1 VVFFGEKRASW
12 TLERFSFSSYSAGF
26 MLCAVL
32 REGDVIM
39 AAYVTSGRAIV
50 LAAVALFSITACGKL
65 GLGGSSDEVS
75 WARAALERNDRIEIV
90 AVDPAT
96 STFTVRIKETGDLR
110 MVRADQVVAGP
121 PGAPVSSAGTP
132 AGPAATQAGGA
143 TQSAM
148 TDSSQASA
156 PASASGADSM
166 ASAGQQAMSA
176 RQPAA
181 ATAQD
186 TTQGAASESN
196 APPAGSQSMMRQ
208 SNARASA
215 PHTGFQ
221 SEPAP
226 AAEVPNPNSDVTSIT
241 PGGRV
246 LESGPG
252 YAIKAASKTAPAT
265 ARVERER
272 SSTTSSAVERR
283 HDPIV
288 CQGDRFLQI
297 DNRNLEFDGDAVTAE
312 DGCEIHITNSHISAK
327 GVGVFARSAN
337 VHIDNS
343 QIEGDSASIDA
354 SDGAQVYVSSSRFKG
369 ISRRVD
375 SSAFHDLGGNVWN

>member
-1 VVFFGEKRASW
+1 
-12 TLERFSFSSYSAGF
+12 
-26 MLCAVL
+26 
-32 REGDVIM
+32 M
-39 AAYVTSGRAIV
+39 AAYVTYQRAQRRAPLGAIGV
-50 LAAVALFSITACGKL
+50 AAVALFSITACGKL
-65 GLGGSSDEVS
+65 GLGGSSDEMS
-75 WARAALERNDRIEIV
+75 WARSALERNDRIEIV

-96 STFTVRIKETGDLR
+96 NTFTVRIKETGDLR
-110 MVRADQVVAGP
+110 MVRADQVIAGP

-132 AGPAATQAGGA
+132 AGPAATSAGSA
-143 TQSAM
+143 TQAVAE
-148 TDSSQASA
+148 SSQAAESGASA
-156 PASASGADSM
+156 PASAGGANSM
-166 ASAGQQAMSA
+166 GSSVGQSAATAG
-176 RQPAA
+176 QPAA
-181 ATAQD
+181 ASAQNA
-186 TTQGAASESN
+186 TQGAASASN
-196 APPAGSQSMMRQ
+196 PPPAASQSMMRQ
-208 SNARASA
+208 SNAMASA

-226 AAEVPNPNSDVTSIT
+226 ASEVPNPNSDVTSIT

-252 YAIKAASKTAPAT
+252 YAIKTASKSTPMT

-283 HDPIV
+283 HDPII
-288 CQGDRFLQI
+288 CQGDRLLQI

-327 GVGVFARSAN
+327 GVGVFARAAN

-354 SDGAQVYVSSSRFKG
+354 SEGAQVYASSSTFKG
-369 ISRRVD
+369 MSRRVD
-375 SSAFHDLGGNVWN
+375 KSSFHDLGGNVWN

>member
-1 VVFFGEKRASW
+1 
-12 TLERFSFSSYSAGF
+12 
-26 MLCAVL
+26 
-32 REGDVIM
+32 
-39 AAYVTSGRAIV
+39 
-50 LAAVALFSITACGKL
+50 
-65 GLGGSSDEVS
+65 
-75 WARAALERNDRIEIV
+75 
-90 AVDPAT
+90 
-96 STFTVRIKETGDLR
+96 
-110 MVRADQVVAGP
+110 
-121 PGAPVSSAGTP
+121 
-132 AGPAATQAGGA
+132 
-143 TQSAM
+143 
-148 TDSSQASA
+148 
-156 PASASGADSM
+156 
-166 ASAGQQAMSA
+166 
-176 RQPAA
+176 
-181 ATAQD
+181 
-186 TTQGAASESN
+186 
-196 APPAGSQSMMRQ
+196 MRQ
-208 SNARASA
+208 SNATASG
-215 PHTGFQ
+215 PRTGFQ
-221 SEPAP
+221 SDPAP
-226 AAEVPNPNSDVTSIT
+226 AAEAPNPNSDVTSIT

-252 YAIKAASKTAPAT
+252 YAIKAASKTTPVT

-375 SSAFHDLGGNVWN
+375 ASAFHDLGGNVWN

>member
-1 VVFFGEKRASW
+1 
-12 TLERFSFSSYSAGF
+12 
-26 MLCAVL
+26 MLWLVP

-39 AAYVTSGRAIV
+39 AAYVTSERAQRSAPFGAIC
-50 LAAVALFSITACGKL
+50 LAAVAVFSITACGKL
-65 GLGGSSDEVS
+65 GLGGSSDEMS
-75 WARAALERNDRIEIV
+75 WARAALERNDRIEVV

-96 STFTVRIKETGDLR
+96 NSFTVRIKETGDLR
-110 MVRADQVVAGP
+110 MVRVDQVVAGP

-132 AGPAATQAGGA
+132 AGPAATQ
-143 TQSAM
+143 SAV
-148 TDSSQASA
+148 TDSSEVAASGASA
-156 PASASGADSM
+156 PASADGANSM
-166 ASAGQQAMSA
+166 ASAGQTAA
-176 RQPAA
+176 TAGQPAA
-181 ATAQD
+181 APTQ
-186 TTQGAASESN
+186 TQGAAS
-196 APPAGSQSMMRQ
+196 APRTGYQSD
-208 SNARASA
+208 
-215 PHTGFQ
+215 
-221 SEPAP
+221 PAP
-226 AAEVPNPNSDVTSIT
+226 AAEVPNPNSDVASVT

-252 YAIKAASKTAPAT
+252 YAIKAASKTTPAT

-272 SSTTSSAVERR
+272 SSTTSAAVERR

-327 GVGVFARSAN
+327 GVGIFARSAN

-375 SSAFHDLGGNVWN
+375 ASAFHDLGGNVWN

>member
-1 VVFFGEKRASW
+1 
-12 TLERFSFSSYSAGF
+12 
-26 MLCAVL
+26 
-32 REGDVIM
+32 
-39 AAYVTSGRAIV
+39 
-50 LAAVALFSITACGKL
+50 
-65 GLGGSSDEVS
+65 
-75 WARAALERNDRIEIV
+75 
-90 AVDPAT
+90 
-96 STFTVRIKETGDLR
+96 
-110 MVRADQVVAGP
+110 
-121 PGAPVSSAGTP
+121 
-132 AGPAATQAGGA
+132 
-143 TQSAM
+143 
-148 TDSSQASA
+148 
-156 PASASGADSM
+156 
-166 ASAGQQAMSA
+166 
-176 RQPAA
+176 
-181 ATAQD
+181 
-186 TTQGAASESN
+186 
-196 APPAGSQSMMRQ
+196 MMRQ
-208 SNARASA
+208 SNAMASG
-215 PHTGFQ
+215 PRTGFQ
-221 SEPAP
+221 SDPAP
-226 AAEVPNPNSDVTSIT
+226 AAAAPNPNSDVTSIT

-252 YAIKAASKTAPAT
+252 YAIKAASKTTPVT

-297 DNRNLEFDGDAVTAE
+297 DNQNLEFDGDAVTAE

-375 SSAFHDLGGNVWN
+375 TSSFHDLGGNVWN

>member
-1 VVFFGEKRASW
+1 
-12 TLERFSFSSYSAGF
+12 
-26 MLCAVL
+26 
-32 REGDVIM
+32 M
-39 AAYVTSGRAIV
+39 AAYVTYERAQRRAPLGIARDSARGSGSLRARCALASGTSSTKALRV
-50 LAAVALFSITACGKL
+50 ALAAVALFSITACGKL
-65 GLGGSSDEVS
+65 GLGGSSDEMS
-75 WARAALERNDRIEIV
+75 WARAALERNDRIEVV

-96 STFTVRIKETGDLR
+96 SSFTVRIKETGDLR
-110 MVRADQVVAGP
+110 MVRADQVIAGP

-132 AGPAATQAGGA
+132 AGPAATSTGSTTQAA
-143 TQSAM
+143 TS
-148 TDSSQASA
+148 DSSQAADSG
-156 PASASGADSM
+156 ASASAGGANSM
-166 ASAGQQAMSA
+166 ASAGQS
-176 RQPAA
+176 A
-181 ATAQD
+181 ATAGQPAGASAQD
-186 TTQGAASESN
+186 ATQGAAS
-196 APPAGSQSMMRQ
+196 AMRQ
-208 SNARASA
+208 SNAMASA

-226 AAEVPNPNSDVTSIT
+226 ASEVPNPNSDVTSIT

-252 YAIKAASKTAPAT
+252 YAIKTASKSTPMT

-283 HDPIV
+283 HDPII
-288 CQGDRFLQI
+288 CQGDRLLQI

-327 GVGVFARSAN
+327 GVGVSARAAN

-354 SDGAQVYVSSSRFKG
+354 SEGAQVYASSSKFKG

-375 SSAFHDLGGNVWN
+375 KSSFHDLGGNVWN

>member
-1 VVFFGEKRASW
+1 
-12 TLERFSFSSYSAGF
+12 
-26 MLCAVL
+26 
-32 REGDVIM
+32 M
-39 AAYVTSGRAIV
+39 AAYVISGRAQRRAPLGAIA
-50 LAAVALFSITACGKL
+50 LAAVALFSIAACGKL
-65 GLGGSSDEVS
+65 GLGGSSDEMS

-96 STFTVRIKETGDLR
+96 NSFTVRIKETGDLR
-110 MVRADQVVAGP
+110 MVRVDQVVAGP

-132 AGPAATQAGGA
+132 VGPATAPAGGT

-148 TDSSQASA
+148 TDSSQAAASEASA
-156 PASASGADSM
+156 PASSGSANSM
-166 ASAGQQAMSA
+166 ASAGQQAA
-176 RQPAA
+176 TAGQPGAP
-181 ATAQD
+181 AQD
-186 TTQGAASESN
+186 TTQGAASASN

-208 SNARASA
+208 SNAMASA

-221 SEPAP
+221 SDPAP

-252 YAIKAASKTAPAT
+252 YAIKAASKVTPVT

-272 SSTTSSAVERR
+272 SSTTSAAVERR

-297 DNRNLEFDGDAVTAE
+297 DNRNLEFDGDAVSAE

>member
-1 VVFFGEKRASW
+1 
-12 TLERFSFSSYSAGF
+12 
-26 MLCAVL
+26 
-32 REGDVIM
+32 M
-39 AAYVTSGRAIV
+39 AAYVTSGRAQRRAPFGAIS

-65 GLGGSSDEVS
+65 GLGGSSDEMS
-75 WARAALERNDRIEIV
+75 WARAALERNDRIEVV

-96 STFTVRIKETGDLR
+96 NSFTVRIKDTGDLR
-110 MVRADQVVAGP
+110 MVRVDQVVAGP
-121 PGAPVSSAGTP
+121 PGAPVSSTGTP
-132 AGPAATQAGGA
+132 AGAAATSSGSATQA
-143 TQSAM
+143 AM
-148 TDSSQASA
+148 TDSSEAAASGANA
-156 PASASGADSM
+156 PASADG
-166 ASAGQQAMSA
+166 
-176 RQPAA
+176 AA
-181 ATAQD
+181 ATAGQPAGAPAQ
-186 TTQGAASESN
+186 TQGAAPAPN
-196 APPAGSQSMMRQ
+196 TPPAGSQSMMRQ
-208 SNARASA
+208 SNAVASA
-215 PHTGFQ
+215 PHTGYQ
-221 SEPAP
+221 SDPAP
-226 AAEVPNPNSDVTSIT
+226 VAEVPNPNSDVASVT

-252 YAIKAASKTAPAT
+252 YAIKAASKTTAAT

-272 SSTTSSAVERR
+272 SSTTSAAVERR

-375 SSAFHDLGGNVWN
+375 ASAFHDLGGNVWN

>member
-1 VVFFGEKRASW
+1 LRAP
-12 TLERFSFSSYSAGF
+12 
-26 MLCAVL
+26 CALASGSGGVHAL
-32 REGDVIM
+32 RV
-39 AAYVTSGRAIV
+39 A

-65 GLGGSSDEVS
+65 GLGGSSDEMS
-75 WARAALERNDRIEIV
+75 WARAALERNDRIEVV

-96 STFTVRIKETGDLR
+96 NSFTVRIKETGDLR
-110 MVRADQVVAGP
+110 MVRVDQVVAGP

-132 AGPAATQAGGA
+132 AGPAATSSGSA
-143 TQSAM
+143 TQSAV
-148 TDSSQASA
+148 TDSSEASASGASA
-156 PASASGADSM
+156 PASADGANST
-166 ASAGQQAMSA
+166 ASAGQTAA
-176 RQPAA
+176 TAGQPAA
-181 ATAQD
+181 APAR
-186 TTQGAASESN
+186 TQGAAS
-196 APPAGSQSMMRQ
+196 APRTGYQSD
-208 SNARASA
+208 S
-215 PHTGFQ
+215 
-221 SEPAP
+221 AP
-226 AAEVPNPNSDVTSIT
+226 AAEVPNPNSDVASVT

-252 YAIKAASKTAPAT
+252 YAIKAASKTTPAT

-272 SSTTSSAVERR
+272 SSTTSAAVERR

-375 SSAFHDLGGNVWN
+375 ASAFHDLGGNVWN